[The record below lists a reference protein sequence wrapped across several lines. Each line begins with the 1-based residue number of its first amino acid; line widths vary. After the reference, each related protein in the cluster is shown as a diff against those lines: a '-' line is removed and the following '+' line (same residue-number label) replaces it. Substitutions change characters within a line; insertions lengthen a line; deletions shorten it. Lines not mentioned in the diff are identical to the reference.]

1 MSSRVSNNEL
11 DLATQPLDHGLVV
24 QANAGTGKTY
34 SITALIAR
42 EVSKPPTPPASA
54 CEIEDFLIVT
64 FTNNAASDLR
74 VRVREQLSSLR
85 AALLHPAKTT
95 PESFVDIHRANLGG
109 NVDAARLAIEKAL
122 GSLDRASIS
131 TIHQFCGSV
140 LRLAGLPLSEVVEER
155 VITSV
160 IRSVA
165 SDIVVNRS
173 EAGQQGGQPVVM
185 EKLSEFL
192 EELLSNPDVDLDGL
206 TTANDPK
213 LTKDLI
219 QLVHEAR
226 EEVRKRLENSLTHDE
241 TIRRALTLL
250 EQSEK
255 GDGLLLQQVRGMY
268 RYCIIDESQ
277 DTDKDQWRL
286 FKLLFPD
293 GVDDGRALMV
303 VGDPKQS
310 IYAFRGADV
319 GAYLEET
326 NQRPPALI
334 KDLTTNYRSDVK
346 LIDALNLLLDG
357 SEYGDIPN
365 GPVIGYR
372 AAKSN
377 NPKSE
382 ILHAGQ
388 PAEPVELIAV
398 ETTSQPALVPATVK
412 QVTSLLSGNYA
423 INEPLKDADGRV
435 VGMRQRNVSEKD
447 IAILVKSGPLG
458 RKIQA
463 ALLAK
468 SIPAVSNSTESVAE
482 GETFSALSE
491 LAKAFERPSDDG
503 LARRVA
509 MSVLFAVPGRDERL
523 LSETHLVKIQQT
535 LEDWRDAMS
544 TKGIGALALLVLAD
558 VDVRKGFLATR
569 DGERHLTDFNQIVEF
584 VEDATDGQP
593 ISPRRLR
600 ELLAEIEKTDH
611 RSNDLAAR
619 RVESDDD
626 AVQISTI
633 HSTKGLQYPIV
644 IVVDMWSTWTA
655 QGKAGPRVVRRG
667 NSGLPGSGRVMDVGY
682 IVGKTITTK
691 SPAPASSAY
700 QQLKKDGDAELKRLF
715 YVGVTRA
722 QHHLTVIYPTKATL
736 ALRTNLDNKS
746 KKSDVVG
753 CFDLPSPVGGSIYPA
768 LPASLVGL
776 VHLGGR
782 GHAIPMAAPP
792 SRTSLRTNAAHREV
806 GRTRDRTSFSQ
817 IKKQLEKPNIETSH
831 AFAAEDFVRTDDEFE
846 VAIARE
852 EGDMETKAPPTMP
865 LWDVPKGKDFGTALH
880 YVFEHLDPMASD
892 LSAEVGRVVDAH
904 VGPAMLE
911 GHREQLI
918 AGLLQVL
925 ETPFGAL
932 WNDVQ
937 LRQIP
942 KTSRLE
948 EVRFDAML
956 PEGDELS
963 VPNTKA
969 IGDYIASVVAAND
982 PLSEY
987 ALLLSGSEKGIPL
1000 RGTLNG
1006 SIDALLH
1013 LSSEPHKFVISDYKS
1028 NWLRDPND
1036 EPALERYSPEN
1047 LWTAMTVNHYPLQAL
1062 IYGAAAYRYLR
1073 SRGMSISQADGSI
1086 LGFAY
1091 LFVRGM
1097 IGGANTPLQ
1106 KSSRLNVFVGQRYGV
1121 SSWSS
1126 APYPT
1131 FWSGLSDVL
1140 LGVR

>member
-1 MSSRVSNNEL
+1 
-11 DLATQPLDHGLVV
+11 
-24 QANAGTGKTY
+24 
-34 SITALIAR
+34 
-42 EVSKPPTPPASA
+42 
-54 CEIEDFLIVT
+54 
-64 FTNNAASDLR
+64 
-74 VRVREQLSSLR
+74 
-85 AALLHPAKTT
+85 
-95 PESFVDIHRANLGG
+95 
-109 NVDAARLAIEKAL
+109 
-122 GSLDRASIS
+122 
-131 TIHQFCGSV
+131 
-140 LRLAGLPLSEVVEER
+140 
-155 VITSV
+155 
-160 IRSVA
+160 
-165 SDIVVNRS
+165 
-173 EAGQQGGQPVVM
+173 
-185 EKLSEFL
+185 
-192 EELLSNPDVDLDGL
+192 
-206 TTANDPK
+206 
-213 LTKDLI
+213 
-219 QLVHEAR
+219 
-226 EEVRKRLENSLTHDE
+226 
-241 TIRRALTLL
+241 
-250 EQSEK
+250 
-255 GDGLLLQQVRGMY
+255 
-268 RYCIIDESQ
+268 
-277 DTDKDQWRL
+277 
-286 FKLLFPD
+286 
-293 GVDDGRALMV
+293 
-303 VGDPKQS
+303 
-310 IYAFRGADV
+310 
-319 GAYLEET
+319 
-326 NQRPPALI
+326 
-334 KDLTTNYRSDVK
+334 
-346 LIDALNLLLDG
+346 
-357 SEYGDIPN
+357 
-365 GPVIGYR
+365 
-372 AAKSN
+372 
-377 NPKSE
+377 
-382 ILHAGQ
+382 
-388 PAEPVELIAV
+388 
-398 ETTSQPALVPATVK
+398 
-412 QVTSLLSGNYA
+412 
-423 INEPLKDADGRV
+423 
-435 VGMRQRNVSEKD
+435 
-447 IAILVKSGPLG
+447 
-458 RKIQA
+458 
-463 ALLAK
+463 
-468 SIPAVSNSTESVAE
+468 
-482 GETFSALSE
+482 
-491 LAKAFERPSDDG
+491 
-503 LARRVA
+503 
-509 MSVLFAVPGRDERL
+509 
-523 LSETHLVKIQQT
+523 LSETYLVKIQQT
-535 LEDWRDAMS
+535 LEEWRDAMS

-558 VDVRKGFLATR
+558 VDVREKFLATR

-600 ELLAEIEKTDH
+600 ELLAEIKKTDH
-611 RSNDLAAR
+611 LSNDLAAR

-655 QGKAGPRVVRRG
+655 SALRGAPAIIRRG
-667 NSGLPGSGRVMDVGY
+667 SVDLPGSGRVMDVGY
-682 IVGKTITTK
+682 VIGKTINSK
-691 SPAPASSAY
+691 SNQVAKAAFN
-700 QQLKKDGDAELKRLF
+700 QLKKDGDAELKRLF

-736 ALRTNLDNKS
+736 ALRTNLDNKG

-768 LPASLVGL
+768 LPASLAGL

-782 GHAIPMAAPP
+782 GHAIPMAAPT
-792 SRTSLRTNAAHREV
+792 SRTALQTSAAHREV
-806 GRTRDRTSFSQ
+806 ERTRDRTSFSQ

-846 VAIARE
+846 VAAARE
-852 EGDMETKAPPTMP
+852 EGDIETKAPPTMP

-892 LSAEVGRVVDAH
+892 LSIEVGRVVDAH
-904 VGPAMLE
+904 VGPAMLK

-1036 EPALERYSPEN
+1036 EPPLERYSPEN

-1073 SRGMSISQADGSI
+1073 SRGMSISEADGSI

-1106 KSSRLNVFVGQRYGV
+1106 KTSRLDVFVGQRYGV